1 MDERPLLVIMH
12 DPPEVLASPDPR
24 TGKLDLHN
32 TWLVRESATV
42 YPAQKST
49 DSSKTDSVKSYV
61 SEAVKNGFAVIDV
74 NLPKHITEDDVS
86 SPQCLPKS
94 GRPLAN
100 PNPQDEQDHEASD
113 LLTKRCAEAT
123 ELLNYLWDNYIELA
137 NSTHLFLLGT
147 NVGHIAITQWIKTH
161 ETAAMERV
169 DRTIH
174 FIEDVDLQACRSA
187 TNDMLAP
194 WYYRTSMIY
203 LSSSHN
209 FWSSVFA
216 TTKPKKKFGFFIKRA
231 NGTAEHISDMLLEQ
245 RDEVM
250 EALLEETKEW
260 RNSRPFT
267 VSDDA
272 EDGIVGGSE
281 AMEISEADPL
291 TGATSSFKKLPPVG
305 NFALSPVPRSSP
317 AGPGSRTPS
326 ALSPTRGSAGR

>member
-1 MDERPLLVIMH
+1 MDERPLLVVMH

-24 TGKLDLHN
+24 TGKLELHN
-32 TWLVRESATV
+32 TWLVREPATV

-61 SEAVKNGFAVIDV
+61 SEAVKNGFSVIDV
-74 NLPKHITEDDVS
+74 NLPKHITEDDVRNPRPI
-86 SPQCLPKS
+86 SPCF
-94 GRPLAN
+94 LAN
-100 PNPQDEQDHEASD
+100 PHPQDEQDHEGSD

-137 NSTHLFLLGT
+137 NSTHLFLFGT

-174 FIEDVDLQACRSA
+174 FIEDVDLQACRST

-203 LSSSHN
+203 LSSGHN
-209 FWSSVFA
+209 FWDSVFA
-216 TTKPKKKFGFFIKRA
+216 TTKPKKKFGCVIKRA
-231 NGTAEHISDMLLEQ
+231 NGTAKHISDMLLEQ
-245 RDEVM
+245 KDEVM

-260 RNSRPFT
+260 RSSRPFD
-267 VSDDA
+267 VNDDD

-291 TGATSSFKKLPPVG
+291 PEVTSSFKKLPPVG
-305 NFALSPVPRSSP
+305 NFALSPAPRSSP

-326 ALSPTRGSAGR
+326 ARSPTRGSAAR